1 MELQSAN
8 LNIREY
14 YESEQFQGSI
24 LKSVRETLTE
34 QGAAL
39 QRLGNNLNEI
49 NFQKALGLLYRCN
62 GHVIVSGMGKSGL
75 IGRKI
80 CATLAS
86 TGTPSFFIHPGEAFH
101 GDLGMIT
108 CDDVV
113 VLISNSG
120 ETDEVLQL
128 IPSLKNFGNSII
140 SICNNTDSTL
150 AMNSDA
156 VLDLQMDKETCPNNL
171 APTTSTTLTLAI
183 GDALAIALMNKRGF
197 KPNDFAKYHP
207 GGSLGRKLL
216 TKVQDAMISDDL
228 PFVEPCTPISEVI
241 ITMTNSPAKGLAIVV
256 DEDARALGVI
266 SDGDIRRLLL
276 STIDINTMKSE
287 DVMTTS
293 PHFIRHNE
301 MISTAEDYMNENQIK
316 KILVTDCTDSVI
328 GVLDIYS
335 SVK

>member
-1 MELQSAN
+1 MELQSTN

-24 LKSVRETLTE
+24 LESVRKTLTE

-39 QRLGNNLNEI
+39 KKLGSNLNEV
-49 NFQKALGLLYRCN
+49 NFQKALGLLYRCR
-62 GHVIVSGMGKSGL
+62 GHIIVSGMGKSGL

-108 CDDVV
+108 RDDVV

-128 IPSLKNFGNSII
+128 IPSLKNFGNSIV
-140 SICNNTDSTL
+140 SICNNTNSTL
-150 AMNSDA
+150 AINSDA

-216 TKVQDAMISDDL
+216 TKVKDVMVSDDL
-228 PFVEPCTPISEVI
+228 PFVKPDLPISEVI
-241 ITMTNSPAKGLAIVV
+241 ITMTNSPTKGLAIVI
-256 DEDARALGVI
+256 DENSQAIGVI
-266 SDGDIRRLLL
+266 CDGDIRRLLL
-276 STIDINTMKSE
+276 GDVDIKNVKSQ
-287 DVMTTS
+287 DIMTKN
-293 PHFIRHNE
+293 PHMINCNE
-301 MISTAEDYMNENQIK
+301 MISKADEYLNKHQVK
-316 KILVTDCTDSVI
+316 QILVCEENGSVI
-328 GVLDIYS
+328 GVLDIYRATI
-335 SVK
+335 